1 MKGMAPDVQIVEWDG
16 VGHLPQ
22 EEQPER
28 VAESILQQAQQ
39 LGVLPVDA
47 LI

>member
-1 MKGMAPDVQIVEWDG
+1 MAPSVQIIEWEG
-16 VGHLPQ
+16 LGHLAQ

>member
-1 MKGMAPDVQIVEWDG
+1 MAPGTQIIEWEG
-16 VGHLPQ
+16 LGHLAH

-28 VAESILQQAQQ
+28 VAESILQHAQQ
-39 LGVLPVDA
+39 VGVLPVDA